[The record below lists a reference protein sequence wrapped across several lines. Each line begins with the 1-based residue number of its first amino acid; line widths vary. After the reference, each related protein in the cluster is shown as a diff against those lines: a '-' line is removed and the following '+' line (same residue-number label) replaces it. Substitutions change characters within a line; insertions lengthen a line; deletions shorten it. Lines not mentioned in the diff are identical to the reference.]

1 MRKSENCPNGPPSG
15 QCRKPHAGDQSL
27 LALCYL
33 HERETW
39 VEKIPQRR
47 GWQPTL
53 VFLPK
58 ESHGQRRL
66 AGYNPWG
73 CKESDT
79 TKQLTHT
86 ASIPLGAA
94 PLLWVVSLS
103 LTSLDLCVFCRNG
116 DNGSSA
122 PGGGR
127 ECSRAWEMSG
137 SAIGRFG

>member
-1 MRKSENCPNGPPSG
+1 MVHPQASG
-15 QCRKPHAGDQSL
+15 GSHAQEIR
-27 LALCYL
+27 AYL
-33 HERETW
+33 HCAVCMKGRPGSRRSPREEDGNPLW
-39 VEKIPQRR
+39 YSCLENPMDR
-47 GWQPTL
+47 
-53 VFLPK
+53 
-58 ESHGQRRL
+58 EAL
-66 AGYNPWG
+66 AGYSPWG

-103 LTSLDLCVFCRNG
+103 LASLDLCVFCRNG
-116 DNGSSA
+116 YNGSSA

-127 ECSRAWEMSG
+127 ECSLAWETSG

>member
-1 MRKSENCPNGPPSG
+1 MVHPQAS
-15 QCRKPHAGDQSL
+15 AGSHTQEIR
-27 LALCYL
+27 AYL
-33 HERETW
+33 HCAVCMKGKPGSRRSPREGDGNPLWYTCLENPMDREAW
-39 VEKIPQRR
+39 RATI
-47 GWQPTL
+47 
-53 VFLPK
+53 
-58 ESHGQRRL
+58 HGVAKSQTQL
-66 AGYNPWG
+66 
-73 CKESDT
+73 SD
-79 TKQLTHT
+79 LTHT

-127 ECSRAWEMSG
+127 ECSLAWEMSG